1 MKVLVVVDAEEY
13 SLQAARIAAR
23 FAINTWAD
31 VTILA
36 LQAKNEDAPNAKLP
50 DALSKIQCLF
60 LGNDSPYGTYKE
72 NAAFHPIKNNAW
84 EMDQAGSN
92 GRKQFRVLIRQG
104 DWLRIVSEQVEQEQ
118 ADFLILG
125 ASASSTSNNSEWDC
139 QLRFPHKVAA
149 SAPCS
154 SLVIKGTSM
163 GKTLVCC
170 LDQASVSQESL
181 EIINQLVTIQEAEL
195 KIVGL
200 TGPHG
205 LREKVEERM
214 MQVLRY
220 YTERGVRAWVRL
232 VDEEELPVFAHEAS
246 KTGTI
251 GLWLGKKSLLTKF
264 FSKDRLEQ
272 LITASESSV
281 VILK

>member
-1 MKVLVVVDAEEY
+1 MKLLVVVDAEEY
-13 SLQAARIAAR
+13 SRQAARIAAR

-36 LQAKNEDAPNAKLP
+36 LQAKNGDTLNARLL
-50 DALSKIQCLF
+50 DALPEIQCMF
-60 LGNDSPYGTYKE
+60 LGNDSPFGEYKDTGFQAVSDGT
-72 NAAFHPIKNNAW
+72 W
-84 EMDQAGSN
+84 EMDRTGSD
-92 GRKQFRVLIRQG
+92 GRKQLKVLVRRG
-104 DWLRIVSEQVEQEQ
+104 DWLRIVSEQLEQEQ
-118 ADFLILG
+118 ADFLFLG
-125 ASASSTSNNSEWDC
+125 ASSDKPEWEGE
-139 QLRFPHKVAA
+139 LRFPQKVAA
-149 SAPCS
+149 TVPCS
-154 SLVIKGTSM
+154 SFVVKGSSM

-232 VDEEELPVFAHEAS
+232 VNEEELPAFAHEAS
-246 KTGTI
+246 KTGTL

-272 LITASESSV
+272 FITASESSV

>member
-13 SLQAARIAAR
+13 SRQAARVAAR

-31 VTILA
+31 VTILGLQSKSGNGPDSELSRA
-36 LQAKNEDAPNAKLP
+36 LFG
-50 DALSKIQCLF
+50 IRGLF
-60 LGNDSPYGTYKE
+60 LGDDSPYGT
-72 NAAFHPIKNNAW
+72 NQDAFQPVQDGAW
-84 EMDQAGSN
+84 EMDG
-92 GRKQFRVLIRQG
+92 GRKRLRVLIRQG
-104 DWLRIVSEQVEQEQ
+104 DWLRRVSDQVEQEQ
-118 ADFLILG
+118 PDFLILG
-125 ASASSTSNNSEWDC
+125 TSFDNAEWEGE
-139 QLRFPHKVAA
+139 LRFPQKVVA

-154 SLVIKGTSM
+154 SLIVKGVNM
-163 GKTLVCC
+163 GNTLVCC

-200 TGPHG
+200 TGPRG

-220 YTERGVRAWVRL
+220 YAERGVRAWVRL
-232 VDEEELPVFAHEAS
+232 VDEEELPAFAHEAS
-246 KTGTI
+246 RTGTL
-251 GLWLGKKSLLTKF
+251 GLWLGEQSLLTKI

>member
-1 MKVLVVVDAEEY
+1 MKVLVVVDAEQY
-13 SLQAARIAAR
+13 SRHAAQVAAR

-31 VTILA
+31 VTILG
-36 LQAKNEDAPNAKLP
+36 LQEAKSGDGPDAKLSC
-50 DALSKIQCLF
+50 ALSEIRGLF
-60 LGNDSPYGTYKE
+60 LNDDSPYGTYTD
-72 NAAFHPIKNNAW
+72 ATFHPVQNGAW
-84 EMDQAGSN
+84 ETDDAGSG
-92 GRKQFRVLIRQG
+92 GRKQLKVLIRQG
-104 DWLRIVSEQVEQEQ
+104 DELRMVSEQVEQEQ

-125 ASASSTSNNSEWDC
+125 ASSDNAEWEGE
-139 QLRFPHKVAA
+139 LRFPQKVAA

-154 SLVIKGTSM
+154 SLVIKGASM

-181 EIINQLVTIQEAEL
+181 EIINQLVTIQEADL

-200 TGPHG
+200 AGPHG

-220 YTERGVRAWVRL
+220 YTERWVRAWVRL
-232 VDEEELPVFAHEAS
+232 VDEEELPAFAHEAS
-246 KTGTI
+246 RTGTL
-251 GLWLGKKSLLTKF
+251 GLWLGKKSLLTKL

-272 LITASESSV
+272 LIMASESSV